1 MSIRARLA
9 AAVFALVVTSGV
21 TINTIP
27 AFAQQPPAA
36 PAATAGPV
44 FEIRTYIASAGKF
57 EDLQKRFREHTIRI
71 FARHGMKSIG
81 YWVPTDQRN
90 TLVYIIQ
97 HESREAAARN
107 WKAFLSDPEWV
118 KVAEASNVGGNI
130 VSLHE
135 RVIARR
141 AGRFVLRHRGRLL
154 PDQVRNCGRSDWFIP
169 RRQRFRI
176 IARSVFPRT

>member
-9 AAVFALVVTSGV
+9 VRVFALAVTTVVTL
-21 TINTIP
+21 NTVP
-27 AFAQQPPAA
+27 VFAQQA
-36 PAATAGPV
+36 PAAAAGSV

-57 EDLQKRFREHTIRI
+57 EDLQTRFRDHTIRI
-71 FARHGMKSIG
+71 FARHGMKSIA

-118 KVAEASNVGGNI
+118 KVAAASNVGGNI
-130 VSLHE
+130 VA
-135 RVIARR
+135 RVDSYFATAADYSPIK
-141 AGRFVLRHRGRLL
+141 
-154 PDQVRNCGRSDWFIP
+154 
-169 RRQRFRI
+169 
-176 IARSVFPRT
+176 

>member
-9 AAVFALVVTSGV
+9 VAVFALVVTSGV
-21 TINTIP
+21 TINTVP

-36 PAATAGPV
+36 AAPPAGPV

-57 EDLQKRFREHTIRI
+57 EDLQTRFRDHTVRI
-71 FARHGMKSIG
+71 FARHGMKSIA

-97 HESREAAARN
+97 HESRDAAARN

-118 KVAEASNVGGNI
+118 KVAAASNVGGNI
-130 VSLHE
+130 VA
-135 RVIARR
+135 RVDSYFAT
-141 AGRFVLRHRGRLL
+141 AADYS
-154 PDQVRNCGRSDWFIP
+154 PSK
-169 RRQRFRI
+169 
-176 IARSVFPRT
+176 